1 MTIAD
6 ENRQSLID
14 YFKSGSKEL
23 DRKLGV
29 EVEHFIIMEDDGTPF
44 TYEPQ
49 GNIPGLRD
57 VLNHLL
63 RTYPALFQNTEG
75 ELIGCANEEASITL
89 EPSAQIEVSIAP
101 FESIEEIGAAYQHFR
116 EALDPYLADH
126 GAKLVNAGYHP
137 TRKAE
142 ELKLI
147 PKERYRLMDKHF
159 ADLGTLGLR
168 MMRASAS
175 TQVSIDYISE
185 EDAVRKM
192 RVASALAP
200 ILGAIADNV
209 AVYERE
215 VGAYPLVRL
224 AVWRNVDDARCGVV
238 PSVFDPDFGFAAYA
252 DWLLRTSP
260 IFINKKNADGTTTPQ
275 AESTRPSSEVY
286 ADTAMTKEDIEHLIS
301 MFWPDVRLKR
311 FVEIRPADSLP
322 QEYLEGYAALVKG
335 LFYSDESLRAL
346 EQAFGVVKDDQGK
359 DAWPLTEQDVEE
371 AIDAIRKHGYDATFY
386 GDHAKTLR
394 SWIDLLFSLARKALP
409 ANERSYLDP
418 LEKFAQT
425 KNWVL
430 PQA

>member
-6 ENRQSLID
+6 DNRQSLID

-44 TYEPQ
+44 TYDAQ
-49 GNIPGLRD
+49 GSIPGLQD

-63 RTYPALFQNTEG
+63 RTYPAMFQNTEG
-75 ELIGCANEEASITL
+75 ELIGCANEEASVTL

-101 FESIEEIGAAYQHFR
+101 FESIADIGSAYQHFR
-116 EALDPYLADH
+116 EALDPYLAEH

-142 ELKLI
+142 ELTLI

-175 TQVSIDYISE
+175 TQVSIDYSDE
-185 EDAVRKM
+185 ADAVRKM

-200 ILGAIADNV
+200 VLGAIADNV

-238 PSVFDPDFGFAAYA
+238 PSVFDPDFGFGAYA
-252 DWLLRTSP
+252 DWLLSTSP

-275 AESTRPSSEVY
+275 AESTRPSGEIY

-335 LFYSDESLRAL
+335 LFYSEESLRAL
-346 EQAFGVVKDDQGK
+346 EDAFGVTKDEQGR
-359 DAWPLTEQDVEE
+359 AIWPLSEQDVE
-371 AIDAIRKHGYDATFY
+371 DAITAIRRQGYAATFY
-386 GDHAKTLR
+386 GDHAKSLR
-394 SWIDLLFSLARKALP
+394 DWEDLLFSLAKSALSTDEQP
-409 ANERSYLDP
+409 FLEP
-418 LEKFAQT
+418 LEQFALN
-425 KNWVL
+425 KNWTL
-430 PQA
+430 IS